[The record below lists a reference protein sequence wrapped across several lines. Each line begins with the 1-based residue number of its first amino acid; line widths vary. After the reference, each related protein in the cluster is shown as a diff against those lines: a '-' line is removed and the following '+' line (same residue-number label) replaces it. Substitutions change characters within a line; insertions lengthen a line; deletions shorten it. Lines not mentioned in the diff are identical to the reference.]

1 MMITVPKL
9 VLIIVLIAIV
19 WFAMRWLDRGQSAL
33 ARRRRQPSPRPQRQ
47 GAIEDLVA
55 CRVCGAYVAAGAR
68 GCGKPACPQP
78 R

>member
-1 MMITVPKL
+1 MFAPPKMI
-9 VLIIVLIAIV
+9 LIALLAFAA
-19 WFAMRWLDRGQSAL
+19 WFAVRWLNRLPHQMA
-33 ARRRRQPSPRPQRQ
+33 SPRRPAATPK

-55 CRVCGAYVAAGAR
+55 CRVCGAYVAAGAS